1 MNNIEELKPCPFC
14 GGKAHLLTS
23 NGSFLVECSV
33 CLTDFLN
40 GPVGV
45 GWYRS
50 EKDAAADWNDR
61 PSERVLIAQL
71 EAAERA
77 LIRPL
82 PIGELIHRLEGQT
95 YEKWFSESDVKDL
108 RERAEKAEAAL
119 SALSAANNGV
129 TAENLRVIKMLLDVC
144 GTAFELADDS
154 CQQDVDGELC
164 HVVPDSAFS
173 RLSDALGEI
182 ENTLPDEYEDLPNIV
197 LQWAAIP
204 RHALQELFTAAP
216 QPAGF
221 TVEGNA
227 DAE

>member
-1 MNNIEELKPCPFC
+1 MNNIEELREHCEEMM
-14 GGKAHLLTS
+14 ATS
-23 NGSFLVECSV
+23 PLRYAYIPASSIITLI
-33 CLTDFLN
+33 
-40 GPVGV
+40 
-45 GWYRS
+45 
-50 EKDAAADWNDR
+50 
-61 PSERVLIAQL
+61 ERI
-71 EAAERA
+71 
-77 LIRPL
+77 
-82 PIGELIHRLEGQT
+82 
-95 YEKWFSESDVKDL
+95 
-108 RERAEKAEAAL
+108 EKAEAEL
-119 SALSAANNGV
+119 SAANEKLRGEQVPVPVPVAANNGV

-216 QPAGF
+216 QPAGS

>member
-1 MNNIEELKPCPFC
+1 MNNIEELKKAALVAL
-14 GGKAHLLTS
+14 GG
-23 NGSFLVECSV
+23 ECTVNMIS
-33 CLTDFLN
+33 
-40 GPVGV
+40 
-45 GWYRS
+45 
-50 EKDAAADWNDR
+50 ADLFHVSTIDGDGIADCDNQQQAEFIASASPTTILD
-61 PSERVLIAQL
+61 LIAQL
-71 EAAERA
+71 EAAHGSIKELESKVNHYVAAEYAHKHFDQTAEIIKRA
-77 LIRPL
+77 DSA
-82 PIGELIHRLEGQT
+82 ELEL
-95 YEKWFSESDVKDL
+95 VKV
-108 RERAEKAEAAL
+108 KAE
-119 SALSAANNGV
+119 LSAANNGV

-227 DAE
+227 DAK

>member
-40 GPVGV
+40 GPVGI
-45 GWYRS
+45 GWYHS
-50 EKDAAADWNDR
+50 EKDAAAGWNDR
-61 PSERVLIAQL
+61 PSERALIAQL
-71 EAAERA
+71 EAAQKERDELKELNCHFDLSIRKTEGVNEVLRSKLEAAERA
-77 LIRPL
+77 
-82 PIGELIHRLEGQT
+82 Q
-95 YEKWFSESDVKDL
+95 
-108 RERAEKAEAAL
+108 KAEA
-119 SALSAANNGV
+119 ALSAANNGV

-204 RHALQELFTAAP
+204 RHALQELFSAAP

-221 TVEGNA
+221 TVEG
-227 DAE
+227 E